1 MRKTILLI
9 LTLLLVIYF
18 TGCDVISEIGKDDD
32 PSVDAAEDLI
42 DDGDIG
48 DAIDMLEEI
57 IDDDEDD
64 YETWKLLIEA
74 YIEDEA
80 YEDAADTLEDMGKVI
95 VEEGVIEE
103 NGIAV
108 ADPGTADS
116 ESTSDS
122 TETPLSTPTPIP
134 ANNNPMTVG
143 AFEFQI
149 TEVRIDSAIRDI
161 PHDSPTGTISNY
173 KGNLTITE
181 DGWVPA
187 DANPENE
194 LLLVFITLITG
205 DYQSFLDSDLK
216 IIEGDSTDTTVA
228 IITTDQDNVV
238 ILIYDVKP
246 SSESFLLEFPDDVVI
261 DLTPLLM

>member
-1 MRKTILLI
+1 VVDILWRVASMTLPYYFSSLQGRYFIMRKTILLI

-74 YIEDEA
+74 YIENEA

-95 VEEGVIEE
+95 VDNYVDDDIKDAMDTYEDLAEDIMKEDEDIIIRDMRMLLVEEGVIEE

-149 TEVRIDSAIRDI
+149 TEVRIDIAIRDI
-161 PHDSPTGTISNY
+161 PHDSSIGTISILKMSY
-173 KGNLTITE
+173 Y
-181 DGWVPA
+181 WY
-187 DANPENE
+187 
-194 LLLVFITLITG
+194 LLLL
-205 DYQSFLDSDLK
+205 
-216 IIEGDSTDTTVA
+216 
-228 IITTDQDNVV
+228 
-238 ILIYDVKP
+238 
-246 SSESFLLEFPDDVVI
+246 
-261 DLTPLLM
+261 